1 MPYSSQSHT
10 ANNDTTFSYS
20 NISLLT
26 DVPAKDQ
33 LKVYVNGA
41 LKTFGTTGIGD
52 YTLNTTAENVIFNAN
67 VSTGAVVKIARSTDI
82 VNKEVT
88 FTNSSVLTAQDLNKS
103 TDQLLFLAQE
113 LYDKAQDISLTA
125 VGEIPA
131 NSIGENKLNQTSGT
145 EAVVTTA
152 IRDEAVTTAKIANSA
167 VTSAKLGTS
176 AVETAKINDGA
187 VTNVKIA
194 NTTIEPGKLSTGAP
208 TWTTGGN
215 VTVTGDAAVDGV
227 MSFDSGYG
235 STAPVYGCRAWAHV
249 RALPVTGL
257 SYTRTD
263 TTVTITWNSHG
274 LSSGMGVYIDFTAG
288 TPSPALDGYY
298 TVTVTGTNTFT
309 VTTAATGSITGGTCT
324 ISLAVRGSGNIS
336 SIVPSGTFSG
346 GTDGHYIVTFSTAM
360 PDANYCVVASC
371 TWQGSTS
378 QNLIQPFQSA
388 SGTPEAP
395 LAGSFK
401 VYVSNG
407 SSGNAYTPNFMTLA
421 VFR

>member
-187 VTNVKIA
+187 VTNAKIA

-215 VTVTGDAAVDGV
+215 VTITGNATITGDAAVDGV

-235 STAPVYGCRAWAHV
+235 STAPVYGCRAWV
-249 RALPVTGL
+249 NFNGTSV
-257 SYTRTD
+257 
-263 TTVTITWNSHG
+263 TTV
-274 LSSGMGVYIDFTAG
+274 
-288 TPSPALDGYY
+288 DGEDRC
-298 TVTVTGTNTFT
+298 
-309 VTTAATGSITGGTCT
+309 AI
-324 ISLAVRGSGNIS
+324 RGSGNVAKVVRS
-336 SIVPSGTFSG
+336 ATGVFIVHFT
-346 GTDGHYIVTFSTAM
+346 TALADANYIVTGNVGGTNS
-360 PDANYCVVASC
+360 
-371 TWQGSTS
+371 
-378 QNLIQPFQSA
+378 SA
-388 SGTPEAP
+388 VTVYPWDQELARTVSLFRIGT
-395 LAGSFK
+395 L
-401 VYVSNG
+401 NT
-407 SSGNAYTPNFMTLA
+407 SGNPANSAHVNVA